1 MFQHPKLSSVL
12 PAFFAAQ
19 NNQHVGGVA
28 VAPETSAAAQNL
40 LGCTTELTATWWQQ
54 HQALHRRAGICYSP
68 GGEAACARCG
78 RPCKFGSG
86 TCLPNGCISNVA
98 NICNCANA
106 LCCCKHITFLAT
118 ACTGARQLYECHFK
132 TKPTATITN
141 FTNIYNCANA
151 VCCCLLMHQHRRNSL
166 QRRTPTHVRNCKT
179 RSHQCK
185 QMKLSMAVC
194 PLWQIPQCNY
204 LRLPQMPV
212 CHR

>member
-1 MFQHPKLSSVL
+1 MWEELRLRLKHRQRLRTPL
-12 PAFFAAQ
+12 AAPLDSQ
-19 NNQHVGGVA
+19 PHGGNSTR
-28 VAPETSAAAQNL
+28 PFI
-40 LGCTTELTATWWQQ
+40 G
-54 HQALHRRAGICYSP
+54 RASICYSP

-166 QRRTPTHVRNCKT
+166 QRRTPTHVRNRKT
-179 RSHQCK
+179 HSHQCK

-194 PLWQIPQCNY
+194 PLW
-204 LRLPQMPV
+204 
-212 CHR
+212 